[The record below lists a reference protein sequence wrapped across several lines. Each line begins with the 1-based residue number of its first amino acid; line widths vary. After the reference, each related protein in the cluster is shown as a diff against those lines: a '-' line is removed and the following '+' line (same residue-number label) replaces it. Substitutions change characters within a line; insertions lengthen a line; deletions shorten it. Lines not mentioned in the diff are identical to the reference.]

1 LRICQL
7 VGHINHA
14 ESGDIQKEHRSRA
27 IAQPPPQFLYPKP
40 VHFRPILVFVSFRH
54 GVGDPAKALFYPGR
68 AGSTPKRLSF
78 CPDEAGVGRQK
89 RFYHPTEPAVSRQKR
104 FYDPAEPA
112 AARNDCRFARP
123 PRRQGGK
130 SAFFTRPSRR
140 LPETTVVLPGHH
152 GGRAVKALFSPGR
165 AGGLP
170 KRRSVL
176 PEKCR
181 RPVGNHSF
189 PVGCNCSPISPAPC
203 SQFLTPHS

>member
-1 LRICQL
+1 
-7 VGHINHA
+7 
-14 ESGDIQKEHRSRA
+14 
-27 IAQPPPQFLYPKP
+27 
-40 VHFRPILVFVSFRH
+40 
-54 GVGDPAKALFYPGR
+54 
-68 AGSTPKRLSF
+68 
-78 CPDEAGVGRQK
+78 
-89 RFYHPTEPAVSRQKR
+89 
-104 FYDPAEPA
+104 
-112 AARNDCRFARP
+112 
-123 PRRQGGK
+123 
-130 SAFFTRPSRR
+130 
-140 LPETTVVLPGHH
+140 LPGHH